1 MAASSP
7 YAPFRADEWMRHSL
21 IRPRK
26 AFPATG
32 SVVAKPRAKPTASVR
47 ACDAVQGE
55 LFLFPVVIC

>member
-1 MAASSP
+1 
-7 YAPFRADEWMRHSL
+7 L

-26 AFPATG
+26 AFPAAA
-32 SVVAKPRAKPTASVR
+32 SALAKTRARPTAAVR